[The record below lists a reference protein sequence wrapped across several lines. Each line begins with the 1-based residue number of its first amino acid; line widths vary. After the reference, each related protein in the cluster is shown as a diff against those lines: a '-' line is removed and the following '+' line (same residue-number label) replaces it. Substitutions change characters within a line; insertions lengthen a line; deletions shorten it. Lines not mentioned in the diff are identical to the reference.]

1 MYSVQW
7 LKRYMVYRYF
17 KDLPTRTPSNTVLRD
32 IAFNIAKNPKYD
44 GYQHGIASMVC
55 KYFDIKSASHTGT
68 GFNSTS
74 NSRN

>member
-17 KDLPTRTPSNTVLRD
+17 KDLPIRTPSNTMLRD
-32 IAFNIAKNPKYD
+32 IAFNIAKNSKYD
-44 GYQHGIASMVC
+44 GYQHGIASMVW
-55 KYFDIKSASHTGT
+55 KSLNIKSASHIGI

>member
-17 KDLPTRTPSNTVLRD
+17 KDLPIRTPSNTMLGD
-32 IAFNIAKNPKYD
+32 IAFNIAKNSKYD
-44 GYQHGIASMVC
+44 GYQHGIASMVW
-55 KYFDIKSASHTGT
+55 KSLNIKSASHIGT